1 MLRSTW
7 CCLQF
12 QHSKLLTFE
21 ENLKYKGD
29 LLMTIYFDFETTA
42 PSDTYYDPEQKE
54 MFVVSYITIIAFHQ
68 KLIGLNRVICERS
81 LGYSYQ
87 KLNIIDYFTDDQ
99 ICHVDVN
106 VVKQLKDAACRV
118 ASKKCKKALGQM
130 FSIELYLIKQTLA
143 TWFNKKFKSQNLQLN
158 ALAKTSYEKLHP
170 IDWSN
175 QKCCLCNF
183 KLDVAPTSF
192 DTSNGKMTYGDFYIR
207 YEHKFLRN
215 IYSQHDL

>member
-1 MLRSTW
+1 
-7 CCLQF
+7 
-12 QHSKLLTFE
+12 
-21 ENLKYKGD
+21 
-29 LLMTIYFDFETTA
+29 MTVYFDFETTA
-42 PSDTYYDPEQKE
+42 PTDTSYDPEQKE
-54 MFVVSYITIIAFHQ
+54 MFVVSYVIIVAFHP

-81 LGYSYQ
+81 LGHSYQ
-87 KLNIIDYFTDDQ
+87 KLNTIDYFTDYL
-99 ICHVDVN
+99 IGHVDVN

-118 ASKKCKKALGQM
+118 ASRKCKKALGQM

-143 TWFNKKFKSQNLQLN
+143 TWFNRKFKSQNLQLN
-158 ALAKTSYEKLHP
+158 ALAKTAYEKLYP